1 MRNINSKVKVQDME
15 DKKDLNKNE
24 EEIKA
29 DLKEIDVSIAI
40 KKSDS

>member
-1 MRNINSKVKVQDME
+1 ME

-29 DLKEIDVSIAI
+29 DLRNWCVDCDKEEWLVKVVAKLVFTTS
-40 KKSDS
+40 